1 MTERVA
7 EIMTER
13 RALEVRQAWDAV
25 LRTREGRLVMWSIL
39 ERCHLFAQTH
49 LGTDLDG
56 LRAGQ
61 REVGLMILNE
71 RIFPHDVRTFAA
83 MQIEH
88 AELMDR
94 IQLAAEQ
101 QAEKEQAD
109 E

>member
-1 MTERVA
+1 MTERIS
-7 EIMTER
+7 EIIAER
-13 RALEVRQAWDAV
+13 RALEVRQAWGTV
-25 LRTREGRLVMWSIL
+25 LGTREGRLVMWSIL
-39 ERCHLFAQTH
+39 ERCHVFARTYY
-49 LGTDLDG
+49 GNDLDG
-56 LRAGQ
+56 FREGQ

-101 QAEKEQAD
+101 QAEKETSD